1 MTPSRPSI
9 NKGRVLIV
17 DEEPNAV
24 KVLSAILGEQGY
36 AVSSTDDIDTA
47 IGMIAAGSV
56 DTVITEYRVREG
68 SGMDLFD
75 HVKKNHPEIPVIFL
89 TAYGTVDSAV
99 QLMTGGVFYYF
110 IKPPDY
116 AKLSS
121 MLARAVEQRRLKMEL
136 DFFKKRF
143 SEYDGSSFVIGS
155 TPDMKNAV
163 EVADAIKDSS
173 SSVLVC
179 GETGTGKELIAKR
192 LHYYSVRRDMPFV
205 ALNCAAIPRDLLEA
219 ELFGY
224 EKGAFTGA
232 VSRRVGRFEAAQGG
246 TVFLD
251 EIGELEYHLQAKL
264 LRVLQERELERLGSN
279 RKIKV
284 DFRLVSSDNQD
295 LRAKVEAGKF
305 RRDLF
310 YRINVVQINLPPLR
324 DRKEDIPML
333 VDEFVKEFC
342 LKENKT
348 LAVSDEIRSI
358 LTGYPWPGN
367 IRQLRNVVER
377 MVMLAKG
384 GVITPRELPS
394 EFHTLI
400 LPVSGVVPVKRTLKD
415 IEAEAVKQTLI
426 ECRGNKSKAAR
437 MLGIS
442 RKALYKRL
450 SEERFL
456 GGLYPLDA

>member
-1 MTPSRPSI
+1 MSPSRPSI
-9 NKGRVLIV
+9 DKGRVLIV

-36 AVSSTDDIDTA
+36 SVASTDDIDTA
-47 IGMIAAGSV
+47 IGMIASGEV

-68 SGMDLFD
+68 SGTELFE
-75 HVKKNHPEIPVIFL
+75 HVKKNHPDIPVIFL

-99 QLMTGGVFYYF
+99 QAMTGGVFYYF

-121 MLARAVEQRRLKMEL
+121 MLARAVEQRRLKKEL
-136 DFFKKRF
+136 EFFKKRF
-143 SEYDGSSFVIGS
+143 SEEDGSSFVIGS

-163 EVADAIKDSS
+163 EIADAIKDSS

-179 GETGTGKELIAKR
+179 GETGTGKELIARR
-192 LHYYSVRRDMPFV
+192 LHYYSIRRDMPFV
-205 ALNCAAIPRDLLEA
+205 AVNCAAIPRDLLEA

-232 VSRRVGRFEAAQGG
+232 SSKRVGRFEAAQGG

-264 LRVLQERELERLGSN
+264 LRVLQERELERIGSN

-295 LRAKVEAGKF
+295 LRVKVETGKF

-324 DRKEDIPML
+324 DRREDIPML
-333 VDEFVKEFC
+333 VEEFVREFC
-342 LKENKT
+342 MKEKKT
-348 LAVSDEIRSI
+348 LAVSDEIRMI
-358 LTGYPWPGN
+358 LAGYNWPGN

-384 GVITPRELPS
+384 GVITPKELPG
-394 EFHTLI
+394 EFFVSVP
-400 LPVSGVVPVKRTLKD
+400 PVADASQAKKTLKE
-415 IEAEAVKQTLI
+415 IESEVVKQALKD
-426 ECRGNKSKAAR
+426 CGGNKSEAAR
-437 MLGIS
+437 VLGIS

-450 SEERFL
+450 NDDRF
-456 GGLYPLDA
+456 GGRLYPLDA